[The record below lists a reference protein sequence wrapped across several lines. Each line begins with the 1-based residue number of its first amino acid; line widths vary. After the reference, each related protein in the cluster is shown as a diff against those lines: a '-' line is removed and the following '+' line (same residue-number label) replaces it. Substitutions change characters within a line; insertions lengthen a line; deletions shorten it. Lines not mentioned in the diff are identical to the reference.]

1 MNTAARP
8 QLTVEMPTVEVPP
21 EPLDLHGLPN
31 GVDLLSRLEGIS
43 ADRGLDSLA
52 RRLADLAAFV
62 GADLA
67 ALEDQIVQLPRYPHL
82 VGRGASHLL
91 DLGGKRLR
99 PTCVVLA
106 SRLGSGFGA
115 RALDLAVA
123 AELVHTATL
132 LHDDVVDL
140 SEARRGAA
148 TARATYGNAVSI
160 FAGDWVLIEALRRV
174 GRCGLPGL
182 VDDLLETIE
191 KMILAESLQLENRG
205 RVNTDRDAYFQVI
218 EGKTASL
225 FHWAMLAGG
234 MAGDLDPAACRALQS
249 YGLHLGIA
257 FQAVDDLL
265 DFAGKRAFT
274 GKELFA
280 DLREGKMTYPVILA
294 LERDPEL
301 RPVLEEVVTTPVHQA
316 LPEEAAARVIGSLR
330 ETQALDDCL
339 ELAREHS
346 TQAVASLDA
355 LPPSRAGRALAT
367 VAEAIVDRDL

>member
-1 MNTAARP
+1 MST
-8 QLTVEMPTVEVPP
+8 
-21 EPLDLHGLPN
+21 
-31 GVDLLSRLEGIS
+31 
-43 ADRGLDSLA
+43 DRGLDSLA
-52 RRLADLAAFV
+52 RRLTDLAAFI

-106 SRLGSGFGA
+106 ARLGAGCDA
-115 RALDLAVA
+115 RGLDLAVA
-123 AELVHTATL
+123 AELAHTATL

-140 SEARRGAA
+140 GETRRGAA

-182 VDDLLETIE
+182 LDDLLETIE
-191 KMILAESLQLENRG
+191 EMILAESLQLENRG
-205 RVNTDRDAYFQVI
+205 RINTDRDAYFRVI

-225 FHWAMLAGG
+225 FRWAMLAGG
-234 MAGDLDPAACRALQS
+234 MAGGLDPAQCRALQS
-249 YGLHLGIA
+249 YGIHLGIA
-257 FQAVDDLL
+257 FQAIDDLL
-265 DFAGKRAFT
+265 DFAGKTAFT

-294 LERDPEL
+294 LERDPDL
-301 RPVLEEVVTTPVHQA
+301 RPVLEEVVTTPVNHA
-316 LPEEAAARVIGSLR
+316 LPEKAAMRVIASLS
-330 ETQALDDCL
+330 ETRALDDCL
-339 ELAREHS
+339 ALARERS
-346 TQAVASLDA
+346 ARAVASLDC
-355 LPPSRAGRALAT
+355 LPPSRAACALAT